1 MKRVVFIVLWTA
13 IFLVM
18 VVGAWRF
25 AWYWL
30 MRSGIGAAFHQDL
43 VDQVDTCAY
52 VTYFA
57 MPLLGLLLGLF
68 GKLPGTELA
77 ETETPK

>member
-1 MKRVVFIVLWTA
+1 MKRGVLIVLWTA

-18 VVGAWRF
+18 VVAAWRF
-25 AWYWL
+25 AWYLL
-30 MRSGIGAAFHQDL
+30 MRSGIGAALHQDL
-43 VDQVDTCAY
+43 VDQLDWFAY
-52 VTYFA
+52 VTYGA
-57 MPLLGLLLGLF
+57 VPLLGLLLGLF